1 MCSLRHGTVVSH
13 VISSRTPLGRALFTF
28 VTDDGFISPKMYS
41 VGSDRLIQQA
51 REIQE
56 PELQRFYSRL
66 VKLLQAK
73 ELGHEA
79 VDSLQRLHL
88 ILSAC
93 KRARAL
99 PPDLQK
105 RLVNLLSSPSE
116 QIQVLSSAVLRE
128 TLPPSGRD
136 ESYSSTNSH
145 SAALLLSQAAT
156 PADLSSLC
164 AQLLGRLDGRSAD
177 SQAPTV
183 THTLPVLNTV
193 LTHSP
198 ESLTEDHVT
207 LLCKKLVDWL
217 RYASITQGG
226 GASAGGFFTAP
237 RSRQPV
243 PIAELDGS
251 VSGDFFTVLCVGQGF
266 TEDQW
271 MNVYSFSML
280 RHWLL
285 TFHGAAGGP
294 MAADLANR
302 LQLSLSL
309 SHSFSN
315 DDRSEVDG
323 SVVSVVSATSS
334 SSRLLPPKE
343 RLREKTLQYCQR
355 LIEQSDRKAQK
366 RIDVE
371 LQKVCLVEAVCIL
384 DRVCEEDPSLV
395 YRAFPCI
402 KALFSRLNA
411 DLSFARVLLPIAQF
425 YLNHGEMAA
434 VDCESVWTL
443 VFGRFPAEL
452 FNDPFLAHE
461 LLRFLRVNLRSLGP
475 RVPQYTRSF
484 PNLLKFLAWDGPA
497 VVDDFV
503 DLLPSLVT
511 PGTAVELLHTLL
523 DLPCLCATLTL
534 QLRSAS
540 LAISDQGRAFRSL
553 DAFRNP
559 TLRGLFLFLLRGESG
574 SGSSRLHCH
583 HGDEREVR
591 FVHSPESRGP
601 SLRSA
606 QIPGGSGRVS
616 AGPKVVSSFAPSCL
630 PGDTID
636 RLGTLH
642 GLLSEAAEWPRV
654 VQCSQ
659 VVPVLLHIYFDAVVT
674 VADRKLLAH
683 LIQVQLERSSLLLSV
698 PGYIQQVHRVFSC
711 HLLRLCKLHPA
722 LVVDQ
727 SHELLEF
734 GGTSANVYKKEEL
747 YTHVVWVLG
756 EYLSASCDSRCSVS
770 LITACFEALEAVL
783 FEITSSSP
791 PPGSDCPAPRVIT
804 TLMSALAKLASR
816 SHDLI
821 PRVSLFLS
829 KLRSG
834 SRASPVWCP
843 EEEDLDAIVTLGEE
857 LWSLLKTPGVAQS
870 VLTPPPHVTTP
881 QWHRDT
887 NVAMPV
893 QLRAL
898 TGLTHSP

>member
-1 MCSLRHGTVVSH
+1 MCSVRQGTVESH
-13 VISSRTPLGRALFTF
+13 VVSLRTPLGRALFTF
-28 VTDDGFISPKMYS
+28 RHRIDGLISRKMYS
-41 VGSDRLIQQA
+41 VGSERLIQQA

-56 PELQRFYSRL
+56 SELQRFYSRL
-66 VKLLQAK
+66 VKQLQAK
-73 ELGHEA
+73 ELGHDA

-93 KRARAL
+93 KDSRML
-99 PPDLQK
+99 PSDLQK
-105 RLVNLLSSPSE
+105 RLLSLLSSPSE
-116 QIQVLSSAVLRE
+116 QIQVLTSAVLSE
-128 TLPPSGRD
+128 TLPLSGQ
-136 ESYSSTNSH
+136 EVNYSSMNSH
-145 SAALLLSQAAT
+145 SAAMLLSQAASR
-156 PADLSSLC
+156 AELSSLC
-164 AQLLGRLDGRSAD
+164 SHLLSRLDGRSPD

-183 THTLPVLNTV
+183 THTLPILNVL

-198 ESLTEDHVT
+198 ESLSEDHVT

-226 GASAGGFFTAP
+226 GASTGGFFTGS

-243 PIAELDGS
+243 PTAELDGS

-285 TFHGAAGGP
+285 TFHGAASGP
-294 MAADLANR
+294 MAADL
-302 LQLSLSL
+302 
-309 SHSFSN
+309 

-323 SVVSVVSATSS
+323 SLVSMVSATSS

-343 RLREKTLQYCQR
+343 RLREKTLQYCLR

-384 DRVCEEDPSLV
+384 DGVCEEDPSLV

-402 KALFSRLNA
+402 KALFSRLNT

-425 YLNHGEMAA
+425 YLHHGEMAA
-434 VDCESVWTL
+434 VECESVWKL

-461 LLRFLRVNLRSLGP
+461 LLRFLRLNVKSLEL
-475 RVPQYTRSF
+475 RVPLYTRSF
-484 PNLLKFLAWDGPA
+484 PNLLKFLAWDSAA
-497 VVDDFV
+497 VVEDFV

-523 DLPCLCATLTL
+523 DLPCLSATLIL

-540 LAISDQGRAFRSL
+540 LAISEQGGRTFRSL

-574 SGSSRLHCH
+574 SG
-583 HGDEREVR
+583 
-591 FVHSPESRGP
+591 
-601 SLRSA
+601 
-606 QIPGGSGRVS
+606 
-616 AGPKVVSSFAPSCL
+616 
-630 PGDTID
+630 DTID
-636 RLGTLH
+636 RLSSLH
-642 GLLSEAAEWPRV
+642 SLLSEAAEWPRV
-654 VQCSQ
+654 LQCSQ
-659 VVPVLLHIYFDAVVT
+659 VVPPLLHIYFDAVVA
-674 VADRKLLAH
+674 VADERLLAH
-683 LIQVQLERSSLLLSV
+683 LLQVQLERSSLLLNV
-698 PGYIQQVHRVFSC
+698 PKYIQQVHRVFSC
-711 HLLRLCKLHPA
+711 HLLRLCKLHPS

-843 EEEDLDAIVTLGEE
+843 DEEDLDAIVTLGEE
-857 LWSLLKTPGVAQS
+857 LWSLLKSPGVAQS
-870 VLTPPPHVTTP
+870 VLTPPPQLSTP

-887 NVAMPV
+887 NVATSL

-898 TGLTHSP
+898 TGLTPSP